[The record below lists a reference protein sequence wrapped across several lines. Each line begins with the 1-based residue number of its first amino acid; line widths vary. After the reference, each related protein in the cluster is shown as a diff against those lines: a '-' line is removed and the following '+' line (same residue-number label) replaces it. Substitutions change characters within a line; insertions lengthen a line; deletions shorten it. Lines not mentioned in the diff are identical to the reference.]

1 MDLLERYL
9 QAVGQYLPAKGKK
22 DTLAELR
29 ANLLAEMDGRAEELG
44 RPLNESEVA
53 AVLEKHG
60 SPAAVAARYLPRQF
74 LIGPSVFPLYW
85 FTLRKSFPLVLVVY
99 ATVQATKYLFGGGN
113 WSLGSAIGHL
123 PFVVFTFWAW
133 MTLGFSVFEF
143 AQGKFF
149 ASVKCQETWSV
160 RDLPAVAQQQK
171 GPSFANRV
179 ADLIVNTLI
188 FLWLLAVPTHPYL
201 ILGPRGTLR
210 GMPFGLSPE
219 WHIFYWQIVALFG
232 VMLVLKFCQFMT
244 RSVALLQGLGL
255 ATQAVSLLVLAVMV
269 QARTYF
275 VSVAQGD
282 RLPSLETLASVNYWV
297 NLGFKVALVVAV
309 IKLAADIWQIVVS
322 SRANQGGFVSAL

>member
-9 QAVGQYLPAKGKK
+9 QAVGQYLPATGKN

-60 SPAAVAARYLPRQF
+60 SPAAVAARYLPRQY
-74 LIGPSVFPLYW
+74 LIGPAMFPLYW
-85 FTLRKSFPLVLVVY
+85 FTLRKSFPFVLLVY
-99 ATVQATKYLFGGGN
+99 ATVQATKYLFGGEN

-143 AQGKFF
+143 AQGRYF
-149 ASVKCQETWSV
+149 AQLKWQETWSI
-160 RDLPAVAQQQK
+160 RDLPAVEQQK
-171 GPSFANRV
+171 RPSFANRV
-179 ADLIVNTLI
+179 ADLIVNTLM

-201 ILGPRGTLR
+201 ILGPGGSLR

-219 WHIFYWQIVALFG
+219 WRIFYWQIVALFG
-232 VMLVLKFCQFMT
+232 VMLVLKFCQFLT
-244 RSVALLQGLGL
+244 RSVTLLQGLGL
-255 ATQAVSLLVLAVMV
+255 VTQAVSLLVLAVMV

-275 VSVAQGD
+275 VSVAQGNG
-282 RLPSLETLASVNYWV
+282 LPSLETLASVNYWV
-297 NLGFKVALVVAV
+297 NFGFKVALVVGV
-309 IKLAADIWQIVVS
+309 IKLAADIWQLVVS
-322 SRANQGGFVSAL
+322 SRAKEGGFVSAL

>member
-1 MDLLERYL
+1 MSGDLECTCSPPSCSRS
-9 QAVGQYLPAKGKK
+9 
-22 DTLAELR
+22 
-29 ANLLAEMDGRAEELG
+29 
-44 RPLNESEVA
+44 SE
-53 AVLEKHG
+53 
-60 SPAAVAARYLPRQF
+60 
-74 LIGPSVFPLYW
+74 
-85 FTLRKSFPLVLVVY
+85 
-99 ATVQATKYLFGGGN
+99 
-113 WSLGSAIGHL
+113 
-123 PFVVFTFWAW
+123 
-133 MTLGFSVFEF
+133 
-143 AQGKFF
+143 
-149 ASVKCQETWSV
+149 
-160 RDLPAVAQQQK
+160 K

-322 SRANQGGFVSAL
+322 SRANQGVVCERSLVAGRLA